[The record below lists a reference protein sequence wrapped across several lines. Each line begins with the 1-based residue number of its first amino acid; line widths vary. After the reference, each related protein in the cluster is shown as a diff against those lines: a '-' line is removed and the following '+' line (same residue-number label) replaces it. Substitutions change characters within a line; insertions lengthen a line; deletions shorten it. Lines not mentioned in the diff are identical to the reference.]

1 MSSSS
6 AARTPGPRRPSDARP
21 GRARPRAQRP
31 ERAHWRADLFA
42 SLVVFLVALPLC
54 IGIAVASGVPAEL
67 GLITGIVGGLVTG
80 AMRGSHL
87 QVSGPA
93 AGLTVLVYET
103 VQAYGLQSLGVI
115 TLAAGV
121 VQLAMAALR
130 LGRWFRAISAAVV
143 LGMLTGIGLVI
154 VVQQSYALLDRP
166 QEGSTLANLAG
177 VPNLLADALASGS
190 SMTAGALG
198 LGTIA
203 VILLWRRVPLIGTVI
218 PGALVAVVGATTLVA
233 AADLPVATL
242 EIEGLVAAIDPTGL
256 ADLSRLSDLGVL
268 GAVVAFALIASA
280 ETLFC
285 AAAVDRMAAD
295 RGRSE
300 QPTDYE
306 RELFAQGAGNTVC
319 GLLGALPMTAV
330 IVRSAANLEAG
341 ARTRVS
347 RVLHGLWLLLFVAAV
362 PGLLGLV
369 PLCVLAGILVHAGL
383 KLVAVKECRRLWRA
397 DRGEVLVLLATA
409 AAIVATNLFE
419 GVLLGLLL
427 ALVKTAWDV
436 SHLHIDVDTTGPVL
450 RVALHGNAT
459 FLKLPE
465 VIDTLDALPP
475 HRTVRLD
482 LSGLRHLD
490 EACRSALLA
499 WAARREAGAGGV
511 DVDPP
516 LEARGR
522 GERQRRVAAGSR
534 A

>member
-1 MSSSS
+1 VSTSS
-6 AARTPGPRRPSDARP
+6 AARTPAPRRSSE
-21 GRARPRAQRP
+21 GRAARRRAPQAG
-31 ERAHWRADLFA
+31 RAHWRADLFA

-67 GLITGIVGGLVTG
+67 GLITGVVGGLVTG

-103 VQAYGLQSLGVI
+103 VHSYGLQSLGVI
-115 TLAAGV
+115 TLAAGLA
-121 VQLAMAALR
+121 QLAMAALR
-130 LGRWFRAISAAVV
+130 LGRWFRAISSAVV

-154 VVQQSYALLDRP
+154 VLQQTYALLDRP
-166 QEGSTLANLAG
+166 QQGSTLANLGGLPGLLRDVSASGPSVTAG
-177 VPNLLADALASGS
+177 V
-190 SMTAGALG
+190 LG

-203 VILLWRRVPLIGTVI
+203 VILLWPRLPVIGRLV
-218 PGALVAVVGATTLVA
+218 PGALVAVVVSTGVVA
-233 AADLPVATL
+233 LADLPVATL
-242 EIEGLVAAIDPTGL
+242 EINGLLAAIDPTGL
-256 ADLSRLSDLGVL
+256 ADLSRLTEVGVL

-300 QPTDYE
+300 QPTNYE
-306 RELFAQGAGNTVC
+306 RELLAQGAGNAVC
-319 GLLGALPMTAV
+319 GVLGALPVTAV

-341 ARTRVS
+341 ARTRAS

-383 KLVAVKECRRLWRA
+383 KLVAVKDCRRLWRS

-436 SHLHIDVDTTGPVL
+436 SHLHIDVDTTEPVL

-465 VIDTLDALPP
+465 VIDTLDGLPP

-490 EACRSALLA
+490 EACRSALVA
-499 WAARREAGAGGV
+499 WAARREAGEGGV

-516 LEARGR
+516 LEPP
-522 GERQRRVAAGSR
+522 RQRRVAAGSR

>member
-6 AARTPGPRRPSDARP
+6 AARTPAPRHSSEGRTARR
-21 GRARPRAQRP
+21 RAPRGG
-31 ERAHWRADLFA
+31 RAHWRADLFA

-103 VQAYGLQSLGVI
+103 VQSYGLQSLGVI

-121 VQLAMAALR
+121 AQLGMAALR
-130 LGRWFRAISAAVV
+130 LGRWFRAISSAVV
-143 LGMLTGIGLVI
+143 LGMLTGIGVVI
-154 VVQQSYALLDRP
+154 VVQQTYALVDRP
-166 QEGSTLANLAG
+166 QQGSTLANLG
-177 VPNLLADALASGS
+177 GLPGLLRDVVASGS
-190 SMTAGALG
+190 AGSAGALG
-198 LGTIA
+198 LGTIV
-203 VILLWRRVPLIGTVI
+203 VILLWPRLPVIGRLV
-218 PGALVAVVGATTLVA
+218 PGALVAVVVGTAAVA
-233 AADLPVATL
+233 LADLPVATL
-242 EIEGLVAAIDPTGL
+242 EIEGLFAAIDPTGL
-256 ADLSRLSDLGVL
+256 ADLSRLTELGVL

-300 QPTDYE
+300 QPTNYE
-306 RELFAQGAGNTVC
+306 RELFAQGAGNAVC

-341 ARTRVS
+341 ARTRAS
-347 RVLHGLWLLLFVAAV
+347 RVLHGLWLLLFVAAF
-362 PGLLGLV
+362 PSLLGLV
-369 PLCVLAGILVHAGL
+369 PLCVLAGVLVHAGL
-383 KLVAVKECRRLWRA
+383 KLVAVKECRRLWRS
-397 DRGEVLVLLATA
+397 DRGEVLVLVATA

-436 SHLHIDVDTTGPVL
+436 SHLHIDVDATEPVL

-465 VIDTLDALPP
+465 VIDTLDGLPP
-475 HRTVRLD
+475 HRAVRLD

-499 WAARREAGAGGV
+499 WAARREADEGAV

-516 LEARGR
+516 LDAPGR
-522 GERQRRVAAGSR
+522 VGRQRRVAAGSR